1 MYTLDRIISSINPL
15 ILYIPIIYGVCKYI
29 QEWFQTESVFQFFWS
44 CIRENYGIDSTFYL
58 VWFGNTFVF
67 VLYWTLGLSLFA
79 MEKFKVPKT
88 LENYKIQQRQSEV
101 GQSENFFKVRQYSF
115 YRHGHFL
122 KNIF

>member
-1 MYTLDRIISSINPL
+1 MHKLDRIISSINPL

-29 QEWFQTESVFQFFWS
+29 QEWLQTESIFQFFWN
-44 CIRENYGIDSTFYL
+44 CIRENFGTDPTFHV
-58 VWFGNTFVF
+58 VWFGNIFLFVY
-67 VLYWTLGLSLFA
+67 YWTLGLSLFA

-115 YRHGHFL
+115 Y
-122 KNIF
+122 